1 MDGVAEPGVI
11 SSVANSNSDL
21 TDGRN
26 SSMMLCRGSV
36 PIHLTISL
44 QSCIPLLRTGRSL
57 CSNIFG
63 KVALIALR
71 GRFVAPNALAAF
83 VMTEIHAGGILG
95 FLLLTPSNRTSTV
108 AFGVDTCN
116 EMVWFKN

>member
-1 MDGVAEPGVI
+1 MDGIAEPGVI
-11 SSVANSNSDL
+11 SLAANPNSDL
-21 TDGRN
+21 TAGRK

-44 QSCIPLLRTGRSL
+44 QSCIPPLRTGRSL

-63 KVALIALR
+63 KIALIALR

-83 VMTEIHAGGILG
+83 VMTEMHAGGILG
-95 FLLLTPSNRTSTV
+95 FLLHTPSNRTSTV
-108 AFGVDTCN
+108 TSGVDTCN
-116 EMVWFKN
+116 EMVWFTN